1 MGNTRAEDYKSDTD
15 TLKSAQRE
23 EPLVEFGTVNI
34 GVKAENEDDLLRQC
48 GLLTEQMRDHQLAIS
63 MLNDQRRRIVRQLRR
78 FRVPYRRIANS
89 AGVSDQALYADLRKH
104 PEIEGS
110 AK

>member
-48 GLLTEQMRDHQLAIS
+48 GL
-63 MLNDQRRRIVRQLRR
+63 
-78 FRVPYRRIANS
+78 
-89 AGVSDQALYADLRKH
+89 
-104 PEIEGS
+104 
-110 AK
+110 

>member
-1 MGNTRAEDYKSDTD
+1 VGNAIIEGYESVSD

-48 GLLTEQMRDHQLAIS
+48 GLLTDQMRDHQLAIS
-63 MLNDQRRRIVRQLRR
+63 MLNDQRRRIVRQLRV
-78 FRVPYRRIANS
+78 FRVPYRKIANS

-104 PEIEGS
+104 PVEET